1 MKLPCVRFVF
11 VLSVIGLQTHH
22 MNGLKP
28 WHHMLDLVERV
39 MQNMV
44 TTDEHL
50 EQLINHW
57 HDYFG
62 TLDNFPLPLLVGKPF
77 RHLMMAVGKYHVPP
91 DARYKDLD
99 PVYDTALH
107 KAIRE
112 DDGMS
117 FHFLMSRGA
126 NMELENAHGKTPIM
140 LTYKLR
146 NIFYFSSLAR
156 NGADLERVYK
166 RIKHH
171 RDLCIE
177 HNPFFEKPPRDC
189 QNVLEFYTVV
199 LREREKR
206 KKVRE
211 QTRHE

>member
-1 MKLPCVRFVF
+1 MKSPCVRFVLALSF
-11 VLSVIGLQTHH
+11 IVLQAQYVI
-22 MNGLKP
+22 GLKP
-28 WHHMLDLVERV
+28 WHHMLDFVERV
-39 MQNMV
+39 KQNMV

-62 TLDNFPLPLLVGKPF
+62 TLDNFPLPLLVGKLF
-77 RHLMMAVGKYHVPP
+77 LHLMMAVAKYHVPP

-112 DDGMS
+112 EDGVC
-117 FHFLMSRGA
+117 FHFLKSRGA
-126 NMELENAHGKTPIM
+126 NIELENAHGKTPIL

-146 NIFYFSSLAR
+146 NLFYFSSLAR
-156 NGADLERVYK
+156 AGAHLERVYK
-166 RIKHH
+166 RIKHD

-177 HNPFFEKPPRDC
+177 HNSFFEKPPRDC

-199 LREREKR
+199 LREQEKR

-211 QTRHE
+211 QKRA